1 MSAAPPAAALAVA
14 LVAAT
19 GQPWRWMETHDGDD
33 LYATLRLPCGA
44 TVTVTGPR
52 LARPEDIAARACHAL
67 APKRDK

>member
-44 TVTVTGPR
+44 TVTVTGPSS
-52 LARPEDIAARACHAL
+52 ARTEDVIAQVCAAATPRA
-67 APKRDK
+67 